1 MLIASMSE
9 HKEAKNFNEELKELG
24 DNDGNNQPIL

>member
-9 HKEAKNFNEELKELG
+9 HKEAKKFNEELKDSG
-24 DNDGNNQPIL
+24 DNDDNNQPIL

>member
-9 HKEAKNFNEELKELG
+9 HKESNKFNKALKDSG
-24 DNDGNNQPIL
+24 DNDDNNQPIL